1 MFRFICVVFVCS
13 LTWQDAKVDVRE
25 RPESF
30 FEVPRIAKGHRIAS
44 AHLSKWYRVKAT
56 EKSGWL
62 RVHVKGLADDPLA
75 PLVRA
80 YTVQADDLLKK
91 IKSNGD
97 SVKQA
102 KRAFKSH
109 DAMLRIP
116 LDHES
121 NGEYFIEVS
130 GLGVSA
136 GNYNLYIDYCFRED
150 DYPDMIGHAETIAL
164 HPSMPTIITGEIDAK
179 SSVDCLNFHIPET
192 GELLVQVWPI
202 GGKLDTHLALFDGR
216 ERIAQHHNEIKWPV
230 EAGKHYWVQVRAG
243 NEKLPVEIQPGLE
256 ATG

>member
-30 FEVPRIAKGHRIAS
+30 EVARIAKGHRIAS

-91 IKSNGD
+91 IIKD
-97 SVKQA
+97 FQLICLWLVFQVDKI
-102 KRAFKSH
+102 
-109 DAMLRIP
+109 MIP
-116 LDHES
+116 L
-121 NGEYFIEVS
+121 YF
-130 GLGVSA
+130 
-136 GNYNLYIDYCFRED
+136 F
-150 DYPDMIGHAETIAL
+150 
-164 HPSMPTIITGEIDAK
+164 
-179 SSVDCLNFHIPET
+179 F
-192 GELLVQVWPI
+192 
-202 GGKLDTHLALFDGR
+202 
-216 ERIAQHHNEIKWPV
+216 
-230 EAGKHYWVQVRAG
+230 
-243 NEKLPVEIQPGLE
+243 
-256 ATG
+256 